1 VITRKLMLVLLF
13 VAFFAGAA
21 FAQSADNSARLVV
34 LFPQSLGLSYI
45 LGLGNN
51 IVGMP
56 FQRLSLSA
64 DDLCDFFKAYSP
76 NIANAVDV
84 GNPGSPNTETILRLN
99 PTLVFSAVHVPASV
113 KLNAFLAEK
122 GVQVLGL
129 KAGFGNVDDW
139 LEVVSSTGAK
149 IDRTAKSEAYVSL
162 FRKNIELVRSRIA
175 TVENRPKVLVVNS
188 GDGQP
193 TIWGSRTTF
202 VYDLIVIAGGR
213 VIEDGDNSQN
223 VSANAEVILKFDPD
237 IIITDMPDIVEQ
249 WSWWKH
255 LRAVKEKKFF
265 VCPTE
270 DLKMRMT
277 GWNQNL
283 FAPLGL
289 LWLAKTIHPDKFT
302 DVDLTKEHETFC
314 KTVLGKPFA
323 ESKSVGRLGH

>member
-1 VITRKLMLVLLF
+1 VITRKLMLVLAF
-13 VAFFAGAA
+13 VAFFAGTA
-21 FAQSADNSARLVV
+21 FAQSADNNARLVV

-56 FQRLSLSA
+56 FQRLSLRA

-76 NIANAVDV
+76 NIADAVDV
-84 GNPGSPNTETILRLN
+84 GNPGSPNTETILRLK

-113 KLNAFLAEK
+113 KLNAFLSEK

-149 IDRTAKSEAYVSL
+149 IDRTAKSEAYIRL

-175 TVENRPKVLVVNS
+175 TVEKRPKVLVVNS

-193 TIWGSRTTF
+193 TIRGSRTTF
-202 VYDLIVIAGGR
+202 VYDLIEIAGGR

-237 IIITDMPDIVEQ
+237 IIITDMPDIVEE

-265 VCPTE
+265 VCPVE
-270 DLKMRMT
+270 DPKMRIT

-283 FAPLGL
+283 FAPLGV
-289 LWLAKTIHPDKFT
+289 LWLAKTIHPDRFA
-302 DVDLTKEHETFC
+302 DIDLIKEHETFC
-314 KTVLGKPFA
+314 KTVLGKAFA
-323 ESKSVGRLGH
+323 ESKSIGILGR